1 MSKQILVVEDQE
13 DNRQIVRDLLTT
25 CDYEITEAENGEE
38 ALASVAKYRPDL
50 ILMDIQLPVMD
61 GYEATRRIK
70 ADSSLSSIPII
81 AVTSYALS
89 GDEEKARAA
98 GCDDFVP
105 KPYSL
110 VSFLRRFE
118 SICDSSRRRRWLH
131 SRCSAARL
139 CVGLVALKQR
149 SASSQLTAGIGGTAD
164 LVPTEPKWRN

>member
-1 MSKQILVVEDQE
+1 MSKRILVVEDQE

-50 ILMDIQLPVMD
+50 MDIQLPVMD

-70 ADSSLSSIPII
+70 ADPSLSSIPII

-98 GCDDFVP
+98 GCNDFVP
-105 KPYSL
+105 KPYSPRQL
-110 VSFLRRFE
+110 LAKIREVLR
-118 SICDSSRRRRWLH
+118 
-131 SRCSAARL
+131 
-139 CVGLVALKQR
+139 
-149 SASSQLTAGIGGTAD
+149 
-164 LVPTEPKWRN
+164 

>member
-1 MSKQILVVEDQE
+1 MSRCVLVVEDQE

-25 CDYEITEAENGEE
+25 TDYEVIEAENGEE
-38 ALASVAKYRPDL
+38 ALAAIAKQRPDL

-70 ADSSLSSIPII
+70 ADPALRAIPII

-105 KPYSL
+105 KPFSP
-110 VSFLRRFE
+110 R
-118 SICDSSRRRRWLH
+118 
-131 SRCSAARL
+131 
-139 CVGLVALKQR
+139 
-149 SASSQLTAGIGGTAD
+149 QLLAKIQKY
-164 LVPTEPKWRN
+164 LP

>member
-13 DNRQIVRDLLTT
+13 DNRRIVRDLLTT
-25 CDYEITEAENGEE
+25 TDYEVTEAENGEE
-38 ALASVAKYRPDL
+38 ALTAVARQRPDL

-70 ADSSLSSIPII
+70 ADPQLRAIPII

-105 KPYSL
+105 KPYSP
-110 VSFLRRFE
+110 R
-118 SICDSSRRRRWLH
+118 
-131 SRCSAARL
+131 
-139 CVGLVALKQR
+139 
-149 SASSQLTAGIGGTAD
+149 QLLAKIRKY
-164 LVPTEPKWRN
+164 LP